1 MNAIRALLDHAI
13 DYAGLFPPASLS
25 LREATASYAEYRV
38 SPEQWAL
45 GRFVLP
51 VTQLA
56 EFREVATPLLERGR
70 EAWELCA
77 IGGADP
83 LADLGLITGFNESG
97 SAATITCFEFKAGT
111 LDQFRLMAERGPFS
125 FQRFAELRWDE
136 PPEGYLT
143 LMQSSLIGAKLRT
156 GGTTQEAFPAPDAVL
171 RHLEAVIEAGVPFKC
186 TAGLHH
192 PVRGQYRLTYA
203 SDAPA
208 GTMYGYLNVMLAA
221 AALRLAAGRD
231 AARGILLEEDP
242 SGFVLEEHDIRW
254 RELRI
259 TGLVLS
265 TMRAEGSLAFGSCSF
280 REPMEEL
287 SRVPAG

>member
-25 LREATASYAEYRV
+25 LREATANYAEYLV

-51 VTQLA
+51 VAQLA

-70 EAWELCA
+70 RAWELGA
-77 IGGADP
+77 IGGANP

-97 SAATITCFEFKAGT
+97 AGATITCFEFKAGA
-111 LDQFRLMAERGPFS
+111 LDQFRTMAERGPFP
-125 FQRFAELRWDE
+125 FQRFAELRWDDA
-136 PPEGYLT
+136 PEGFLA
-143 LMQSSLIGAKLRT
+143 LMRSSLIGAKLRT
-156 GGTTQEAFPAPDAVL
+156 GGTTPEAFPPPDAVL

-203 SDAPA
+203 SDAPE
-208 GTMYGYLNVMLAA
+208 GTMYGYINVMLAA
-221 AALRLAAGRD
+221 AALRLAAGREV
-231 AARGILLEEDP
+231 ARGILLEEDP
-242 SGFVLEEHDIRW
+242 AAFVLEEHDIRW
-254 RELRI
+254 RDLRI
-259 TGLVLS
+259 TGLVLR
-265 TMRAEGSLAFGSCSF
+265 TMRGEGSLGFGSCSF
-280 REPMEEL
+280 QEPMEEL

>member
-1 MNAIRALLDHAI
+1 MNAIHALLDHAI
-13 DYAGLFPPASLS
+13 DYAGLFPPAGLS
-25 LREATASYAEYRV
+25 LREATANYAEYLT

-51 VTQLA
+51 VAQLA
-56 EFREVATPLLERGR
+56 EFRDVATPLLERGR
-70 EAWELCA
+70 RAWELCA
-77 IGGADP
+77 VSGTNP
-83 LADLGLITGFNESG
+83 LADLGLISEFNESG
-97 SAATITCFEFKAGT
+97 PAATVTCFEFKAGT
-111 LDQFRLMAERGPFS
+111 LDQLRTMAERGPFP

-143 LMQSSLIGAKLRT
+143 VMQSSLIGAKLRT
-156 GGTTQEAFPAPDAVL
+156 GGTTHEAFPDPDAVL
-171 RHLEAVIEAGVPFKC
+171 RHLEAVVEAGVPFKC

-203 SDAPA
+203 SEAPE

-221 AALRLAAGRD
+221 AALRLAAGRGV
-231 AARGILLEEDP
+231 ARAILLEEDP
-242 SGFVLEEHDIRW
+242 SAFGLEEHDIRW
-254 RELRI
+254 RDLRI
-259 TGLVLS
+259 TGLVLRS
-265 TMRAEGSLAFGSCSF
+265 MRAEGSLAFGSCSF